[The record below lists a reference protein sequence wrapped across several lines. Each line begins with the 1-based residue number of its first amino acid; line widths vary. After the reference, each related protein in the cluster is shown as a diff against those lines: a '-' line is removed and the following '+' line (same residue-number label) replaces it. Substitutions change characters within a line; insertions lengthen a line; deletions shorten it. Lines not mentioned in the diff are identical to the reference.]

1 MSDIKN
7 PVPKDVTA
15 SQTEYEPVNPETLNF
30 DIPSKTIKK
39 KKTYIEKYRLDPS
52 ITNRYAGW
60 VSNPTVQPDNITEM
74 GVPIPDKINTE
85 FSKEY
90 QEENKL

>member
-1 MSDIKN
+1 MQNSKSKKEKPQQTIN
-7 PVPKDVTA
+7 SLNNYNVPA
-15 SQTEYEPVNPETLNF
+15 STH
-30 DIPSKTIKK
+30 KRKK
-39 KKTYIEKYRLDPS
+39 SYKEKYQLDPS

-60 VSNPTVQPDNITEM
+60 TYNPTVQPDDTTEM
-74 GVPIPDKINTE
+74 GVPIPDKLNTE

>member
-1 MSDIKN
+1 MQKSESSEY
-7 PVPKDVTA
+7 PQ
-15 SQTEYEPVNPETLNF
+15 QTINSLNNF

-39 KKTYIEKYRLDPS
+39 NKTYIEKYRLDPS

>member
-1 MSDIKN
+1 MQKSESSEY
-7 PVPKDVTA
+7 PQ
-15 SQTEYEPVNPETLNF
+15 QTLNSLNNF

>member
-1 MSDIKN
+1 MKKSE
-7 PVPKDVTA
+7 PLEYPK
-15 SQTEYEPVNPETLNF
+15 QTINSLNNF
-30 DIPSKTIKK
+30 DIPSKTIKR

-60 VSNPTVQPDNITEM
+60 VSNPTVQPDNVTEM